1 MVFLEVLKA
10 ILETVKVFLID
21 FGNPIRAL
29 VEALIG
35 LIVDLFET
43 LKRTGL
49 FGYYDLPNPLIDP
62 NFDRHYGGYQA
73 FVTRFKNSLV
83 DNRDPNRPQPSPG
96 ATKSGF
102 TLIVADAEAATGLV
116 KLIKVLLSFFGKE
129 FLQPQYGVPA
139 NVKVLPLGDDGD
151 PILSIAKLFQDQPTS
166 FVVSWALPPTGR
178 PGDPGFS
185 ELVQSFSTDFYPPKF
200 LIEKS
205 SKPVSGE
212 VDINDLNTTSDV
224 GQVTAVLPTVF
235 EVRGQPGV
243 VVDNKVKLFDEY
255 DDPFIRF
262 EKYIVIDLA
271 SAPATFVLGQLG
283 TFRYIDDDV
292 EPDKSYFYRVRAFSG
307 DLAVDDDGTMALP
320 VVPSVN
326 VVDRSPLIKW
336 PGMDPESPPVMGRA
350 SPVIRARLPKFVEDF
365 DVLETLTRTFQVGYS
380 LNFHQP
386 QDPNAKFN
394 ATGQPIE
401 PTVASDV
408 GVGSMADLSGALA
421 AVAYVPLVGEAINS
435 ALITPDPVTGQS
447 GELPWQQTLVR
458 RNSIRLSNVVA
469 GAMLEAGGAEGLKD
483 FFELPL
489 PHGQAG
495 FSPQNSTVASLTN
508 LKDMVFK
515 FTEVQDNA
523 LAGQGGTH
531 DAAVLYGD
539 WFVDV
544 RVRQNIVDAINYL
557 RTFTL
562 GGNPPD
568 WVSISIFKDIIPWSG
583 QLLYELLAKMQAL
596 LDAYSGVINEIKAF
610 IDLLI
615 RKINTLEEFLKY
627 LISLLDF
634 ISKLSAGFFILSVPS
649 TEGDVSEWGRL
660 IDNAGG
666 TPPPSGPGG
675 YTGGVGLAYVSPDVG
690 PFAAAFKLI
699 F

>member
-1 MVFLEVLKA
+1 MVFLEILKA

-29 VEALIG
+29 VESLIG

-73 FVTRFKNSLV
+73 FVARFKNSLV
-83 DNRDPNRPQPSPG
+83 DNRDPNRPQPSAG

-151 PILSIAKLFQDQPTS
+151 PILSIAKLFQDEPTS

-185 ELVQSFSTDFYPPKF
+185 DLVQSFSTDFYPPKF

-205 SKPVSGE
+205 SKDVSGE
-212 VDINDLNTTSDV
+212 MDIGDLNSDDAV
-224 GQVTAVLPTVF
+224 GQVTAVVPTSF

-243 VVDNKVKLFDEY
+243 VVDQKVKLFDEY

-271 SAPATFVLGQLG
+271 NAPTTFVLGQLG
-283 TFRYIDDDV
+283 TFRWIDDDV
-292 EPDKSYFYRVRAFSG
+292 EPNKTYFYRVRAFSG
-307 DLAVDDDGTMALP
+307 DLAVDDESLIF
-320 VVPSVN
+320 PSVEPSTN
-326 VVDRSPLIKW
+326 VVENRPLITW
-336 PGMDPESPPVMGRA
+336 PGTDPAAPPVMGRA

-365 DVLETLTRTFQVGYS
+365 DVLETLNRTFQVGYS

-386 QDPNAKFN
+386 QDPDAKFD

-408 GVGSMADLSGALA
+408 GVGTMDDIAGSLA
-421 AVAYVPLVGEAINS
+421 AFEAIPVIGDAVS
-435 ALITPDPVTGQS
+435 GFLAPDPVTGKG
-447 GELPWQQTLVR
+447 GELPWQQTLVQ
-458 RNSIRLSNVVA
+458 RNSIRLSNAVA
-469 GAMLEAGGAEGLKD
+469 GALLEAGGAEGLKD
-483 FFELPL
+483 FFEGSL

-495 FSPQNSTVASLTN
+495 FSPQNDTVAGLTN

-523 LAGQGGTH
+523 LAGQGGAQ

-557 RTFTL
+557 KTFTL

-583 QLLYELLAKMQAL
+583 QLLYEMLAKMQAL

-634 ISKLSAGFFILSVPS
+634 ISKLSAGFYILSVPS

-675 YTGGVGLAYVSPDVG
+675 YTGGVGLAYVAPDVG